1 MCELLERARK
11 AQGDIS
17 YYEVAKRLGIST
29 PLMNKWKNNKS
40 QPNGINTLMLAD
52 MAGVTPKEALK
63 IMQGGFSDVSLLIV
77 TGLLCNAGLAYSLI
91 SKFCILC
98 KIKFTKKVEFEG
110 LDYLKVF
117 AQRLPMFSCNSL
129 NIYK

>member
-52 MAGVTPKEALK
+52 MAGLTPKEAIKL
-63 IMQGGFSDVSLLIV
+63 MQSGNINVSLLLMTSI
-77 TGLLCNAGLAYSLI
+77 TANLALAWNQISAILYIMLNRLC
-91 SKFCILC
+91 F
-98 KIKFTKKVEFEG
+98 KKG
-110 LDYLKVF
+110 ATAD
-117 AQRLPMFSCNSL
+117 
-129 NIYK
+129 

>member
-52 MAGVTPKEALK
+52 MAGVTPKEAIKL
-63 IMQGGFSDVSLLIV
+63 MQSGFSSMSLLIV
-77 TGLLCNAGLAYSLI
+77 TSFASTLALALVHFSDVMYIMLNRLC
-91 SKFCILC
+91 F
-98 KIKFTKKVEFEG
+98 KKGVAEG
-110 LDYLKVF
+110 
-117 AQRLPMFSCNSL
+117 
-129 NIYK
+129 

>member
-52 MAGVTPKEALK
+52 MAGVTPKEAIKLL
-63 IMQGGFSDVSLLIV
+63 QSGYSNVSLLFV
-77 TGLLCNAGLAYSLI
+77 TAILANAGLALSFI
-91 SKFCILC
+91 S
-98 KIKFTKKVEFEG
+98 
-110 LDYLKVF
+110 
-117 AQRLPMFSCNSL
+117 NSL
-129 NIYK
+129 YIM

>member
-29 PLMNKWKNNKS
+29 PLMNKWKHNKS

-52 MAGVTPKEALK
+52 MAGLTPKEAIK
-63 IMQGGFSDVSLLIV
+63 IMQSGYSGVSLLLV
-77 TGLLCNAGLAYSLI
+77 TSLASTLGLALIHYSSTMYIMLNR
-91 SKFCILC
+91 LC
-98 KIKFTKKVEFEG
+98 FKKGVTEG
-110 LDYLKVF
+110 
-117 AQRLPMFSCNSL
+117 
-129 NIYK
+129 

>member
-52 MAGVTPKEALK
+52 MAGITPKEAIKL
-63 IMQGGFSDVSLLIV
+63 MQSGFSSVSQLIM
-77 TGLLCNAGLAYSLI
+77 TSFAATLGMALIQYSDRLYIMLNRLC
-91 SKFCILC
+91 F
-98 KIKFTKKVEFEG
+98 KKG
-110 LDYLKVF
+110 ATAD
-117 AQRLPMFSCNSL
+117 
-129 NIYK
+129 